1 MASKNTA
8 EDPYEALGNAI
19 ILQAVKDYRAAVKKI
34 KHNPKSRTAIDEA
47 LTIEKFFRGPLFG
60 VITNVDPEFLI
71 RKLQDEI
78 RQSK

>member
-1 MASKNTA
+1 MASKNLS

-19 ILQAVKDYRAAVKKI
+19 ILQAVKDYRVALKRI
-34 KHNPKSRTAIDEA
+34 KHNPKNRIAIDEA

-71 RKLQDEI
+71 GKLQNEI

>member
-1 MASKNTA
+1 MASKNLS

-19 ILQAVKDYRAAVKKI
+19 ILQAVKDYRAVLKRI
-34 KHNPKSRTAIDEA
+34 KHNPKNRIAIDEA

-71 RKLQDEI
+71 CELQDEI
-78 RQSK
+78 RQSE

>member
-1 MASKNTA
+1 MASKNLS

-19 ILQAVKDYRAAVKKI
+19 ILQAVKDYRVALKRI
-34 KHNPKSRTAIDEA
+34 KHNPKNRIAIDEA

-60 VITNVDPEFLI
+60 VITNMDPEFLI
-71 RKLQDEI
+71 GKLQDEI

>member
-1 MASKNTA
+1 MAGKNIA

-19 ILQAVKDYRAAVKKI
+19 ILQAVKDYRAALKKI

-47 LTIEKFFRGPLFG
+47 LTIEMFFRGPLFG

-71 RKLQDEI
+71 SKLQDEI